1 MTSKISVII
10 PFYNTSKFINRC
22 LRSLEV
28 QSIKKS
34 DFKIILVDDGSIEK
48 LKIPNLDENL
58 ELIVLNH
65 PENLGLPAALNT
77 ALKNCGTQYFVRVDS
92 DDFVHERFLE
102 FLLFKMI
109 NSPGL
114 IGAAC
119 DYWSVDKYEN
129 RIEEHNAMEDPIG
142 CGIIFKTEILSQVG
156 YYSEEMK
163 MAEEIE
169 FRRRIDKVG
178 KIGHVSFSLYRY
190 VKHTDNMTNNQE
202 KYDSYKD
209 LLK

>member
-65 PENLGLPAALNT
+65 PENLG
-77 ALKNCGTQYFVRVDS
+77 
-92 DDFVHERFLE
+92 
-102 FLLFKMI
+102 
-109 NSPGL
+109 
-114 IGAAC
+114 
-119 DYWSVDKYEN
+119 
-129 RIEEHNAMEDPIG
+129 
-142 CGIIFKTEILSQVG
+142 
-156 YYSEEMK
+156 
-163 MAEEIE
+163 
-169 FRRRIDKVG
+169 
-178 KIGHVSFSLYRY
+178 
-190 VKHTDNMTNNQE
+190 
-202 KYDSYKD
+202 
-209 LLK
+209 